1 MLGEEVDGKGAVAA
15 VAVAHLRLDRPL
27 LLLVHRNSGA
37 LVWDVRWACAG
48 DSRRLWQ
55 HGPLAELQCMVS
67 DSHMQLA
74 RPAAA
79 APLAAHPSL
88 PRRAERILCM
98 ALEYEGE
105 ASKPTCACWVGERAN
120 CFAVGYDDGSVLL
133 WGVPSQALQGEPW
146 GGRLSGSLP
155 SRAGAAGSSGAL
167 KSTACAQRSCMHTLV
182 VVS

>member
-1 MLGEEVDGKGAVAA
+1 
-15 VAVAHLRLDRPL
+15 
-27 LLLVHRNSGA
+27 
-37 LVWDVRWACAG
+37 
-48 DSRRLWQ
+48 
-55 HGPLAELQCMVS
+55 
-67 DSHMQLA
+67 MQLA

-146 GGRLSGSLP
+146 GGGCRGVCPAEPGRS
-155 SRAGAAGSSGAL
+155 AGARQQWCAEIHRMRSTLLRAYASCGELAATSSNFHRVFHRHRRPVQG
-167 KSTACAQRSCMHTLV
+167 H
-182 VVS
+182 